1 MSSSVT
7 QLCSRGDNFPCWC
20 HCWFPA
26 RCLWNSAFSCPR
38 RRRVCK
44 LNSSSAG
51 PLVSWPRNHELV
63 HAWQLF
69 KLILRVNFYSA
80 VDTVSVLPLLCLYI
94 FFICGCCL
102 VFLPNVLQVCSFVC
116 LFVLSKIKQ
125 QKLAREIDRR
135 LCIVFIQSFV
145 KVHHASS
152 ITLFYP
158 PLPPPPSQPNRTK
171 Q

>member
-38 RRRVCK
+38 RRRVCE
-44 LNSSSAG
+44 LNSSLAG

-69 KLILRVNFYSA
+69 KLILRVNYYSA
-80 VDTVSVLPLLCLYI
+80 VDTVSVLPLLCLYN
-94 FFICGCCL
+94 FFNYFL
-102 VFLPNVLQVCSFVC
+102 VAAAVLCFCQMCYGYVPLFAC
-116 LFVLSKIKQ
+116 LFSVKLSNKKGHE
-125 QKLAREIDRR
+125 RSID
-135 LCIVFIQSFV
+135 VPV
-145 KVHHASS
+145 
-152 ITLFYP
+152 LFY
-158 PLPPPPSQPNRTK
+158 SEFC
-171 Q
+171 